1 MPPGDPRDTAPYPE
15 GVARPQPRDNAKPS
29 GSGAAKKKKKST
41 ASASKGVPETTPQGL
56 DKDDAPGA
64 SAETKEEKASE
75 PANAANAAEFKNV
88 NMLAMYLCGNGKTG
102 DKTLFC

>member
-15 GVARPQPRDNAKPS
+15 GVARPQPRNKAPS
-29 GSGAAKKKKKST
+29 GSGAAKKKKST

>member
-15 GVARPQPRDNAKPS
+15 AARPQPRNAPS

-41 ASASKGVPETTPQGL
+41 ASASKGVPETTQQGL
-56 DKDDAPGA
+56 DKDDAPST
-64 SAETKEEKASE
+64 SAETKEENGSG
-75 PANAANAAEFKNV
+75 PANAANAGEFKNV